1 MKVTINGQATE
12 LSSPATVI
20 DVLTKLALPTN
31 QVAVEINKRLVRR
44 CDHQATTLN
53 PGDVIEVVTLVGGG

>member
-12 LSSPATVI
+12 LIPPATVL
-20 DVLTKLALPTN
+20 DVLTKLALPSN

-44 CDHQATTLN
+44 CDHQATAVN
-53 PGDVIEVVTLVGGG
+53 NGDVIEIVTLVGGG